1 MDRIAV
7 VIPAYRV
14 EEQISR
20 VVAKIPAFV
29 DDVIIVN
36 DCSPDGSAQVIAGI
50 KDKRVHVLTHQK
62 NLGVGGAML
71 SGYSYALTLDC
82 DIVVKLDGDDQ
93 MDPAYIEE
101 LIQPIRNHEAD
112 YVKGNRFLHQ
122 AELARMPIIRLV
134 GNFGLTFLTKLAG
147 GYWNVFDPTN
157 GYTAIGSDKL
167 SQLDPN
173 RIAKNYFF
181 ETSMLCELRKID
193 AVVQDL
199 PMPAIY
205 KDEKSSISIGREL
218 FVFSGNLFS
227 RFMHRLIHQYFLFDF
242 NAASLYLLL
251 GTLLGLF
258 GGIWGIVK
266 WVKSIQTNIP
276 ATTGTVLLAVLP
288 VILAV
293 QFFTQAIAL
302 DIASVPTQVSQGLE
316 NTKSKLTSRK
326 MGGYFQALAEKA
338 LLVVTKK

>member
-1 MDRIAV
+1 MEKIAV

-29 DDVIIVN
+29 DEIIIVN
-36 DCSPDGSAQVIAGI
+36 DCSPDNSAQVISGI
-50 KDKRVHVLTHQK
+50 KDKRVHVLTHLK

-71 SGYSYALTLDC
+71 SGYSYALNLDC
-82 DIVVKLDGDDQ
+82 SIVVKLDGDDQ
-93 MDPAYIEE
+93 MDPAYIVE
-101 LIQPIRNHEAD
+101 LIMPIKDRQAD

-122 AELARMPIIRLV
+122 AELSRMPFIRLV
-134 GNFGLTFLTKLAG
+134 GNFGLTFLTKLAS

-157 GYTAIGSDKL
+157 GYTAIASDKL

-205 KDEKSSISIGREL
+205 KDEKSSLSIGREL

-227 RFMHRLIHQYFLFDF
+227 RFVHRLIHQYFLFDF
-242 NAASLYLLL
+242 NAASLYLIL
-251 GTLLGLF
+251 GTLLGFF

-266 WVKSIQTNIP
+266 WIKSIQTGIP

-293 QFFTQAIAL
+293 QFLTQAIAL
-302 DIASVPTQVSQGLE
+302 DIASVPTRVSQELAK
-316 NTKSKLTSRK
+316 TSSKLAPLK
-326 MGGYFQALAEKA
+326 MGGHYQALVEKT
-338 LLVVTKK
+338 LLLVTKK